1 MCATNRSSLQNLANE
16 RIKDAE
22 ALLIAGRWSGAY
34 YLAGYAVECALKAC
48 FAKQTREYDF
58 PQKSAQKVFT
68 HNISELL
75 SLAGIKALRDN
86 DIKTSQAQQLNWAIV
101 EAWNESTRYE
111 IWTEVQARQLYEAVI
126 ALSGRV
132 RQAGV
137 NPADLDELQIPLPP
151 LATQHAM
158 VAEIEAEQALV
169 AANRNQSPAWTK
181 KFQKTLA
188 RIWGKNRKCGSF
200 KVFVFPK

>member
-1 MCATNRSSLQNLANE
+1 MNRSSLQNLANE

-48 FAKQTREYDF
+48 FAKQTRENDF

-111 IWTEVQARQLYEAVI
+111 IWTEVQARQLYEAVTH
-126 ALSGRV
+126 STER
-132 RQAGV
+132 
-137 NPADLDELQIPLPP
+137 
-151 LATQHAM
+151 AM
-158 VAEIEAEQALV
+158 TWII
-169 AANRNQSPAWTK
+169 NHW
-181 KFQKTLA
+181 
-188 RIWGKNRKCGSF
+188 
-200 KVFVFPK
+200 

>member
-1 MCATNRSSLQNLANE
+1 MNRSSLQNLANE

-22 ALLIAGRWSGAY
+22 ALLMAGRWSGAY

-101 EAWNESTRYE
+101 EEWNESTRYE
-111 IWTEVQARQLYEAVI
+111 IWTEVQARQLYEAVNH
-126 ALSGRV
+126 STEG
-132 RQAGV
+132 
-137 NPADLDELQIPLPP
+137 
-151 LATQHAM
+151 AM
-158 VAEIEAEQALV
+158 TWIIKH
-169 AANRNQSPAWTK
+169 W
-181 KFQKTLA
+181 
-188 RIWGKNRKCGSF
+188 
-200 KVFVFPK
+200 